1 MSIVA
6 PYIIHFVDEHKKYR
20 NSLPCFSINADFLFI
35 FERAFEKYKVS
46 YEEFCENP
54 GIVFD
59 NNLIILSSGHLYPV
73 RVALPLLLG
82 YAAFN
87 KPVSTTALWKLAT
100 EETYRHVHFRG
111 EASDT
116 DADFDDLED
125 IGTPILTVTK

>member
-1 MSIVA
+1 MRSI
-6 PYIIHFVDEHKKYR
+6 
-20 NSLPCFSINADFLFI
+20 FSSPF
-35 FERAFEKYKVS
+35 
-46 YEEFCENP
+46 
-54 GIVFD
+54 

-125 IGTPILTVTK
+125 IGTPILTVTKSFCQLKKNALFFKISF